1 MFPSEKFEFIAYPTS
16 SEVPDQPNGDEETF
30 QGAQN
35 RIKNARKENPG
46 ANFYVGIEGGINLK
60 EKNTEIFAWILI
72 ESREKIGKSK
82 TATFCLPEK
91 VNDLLKQGE
100 ETGIATDL
108 VFKTKNSKQKE
119 GSVGILTNGTIDRT
133 KYYEDSVV
141 LALIP
146 FKNSDL
152 Y

>member
-1 MFPSEKFEFIAYPTS
+1 
-16 SEVPDQPNGDEETF
+16 
-30 QGAQN
+30 
-35 RIKNARKENPG
+35 
-46 ANFYVGIEGGINLK
+46 
-60 EKNTEIFAWILI
+60 
-72 ESREKIGKSK
+72 
-82 TATFCLPEK
+82 
-91 VNDLLKQGE
+91 LKQGE